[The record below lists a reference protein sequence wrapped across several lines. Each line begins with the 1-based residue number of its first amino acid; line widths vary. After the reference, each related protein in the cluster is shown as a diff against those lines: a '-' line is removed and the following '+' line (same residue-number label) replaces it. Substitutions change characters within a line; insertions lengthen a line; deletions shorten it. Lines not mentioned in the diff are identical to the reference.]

1 VLGYDAGGES
11 GGAGGTGE
19 GCYGV
24 FAACEEGGGDEA
36 AYIAAG
42 LGGWSEWVEGEGEER
57 GEMNR
62 ERTPTIATLVMWF
75 EVAIVDDWLKLWSR
89 GLNLEVVVKKNVGNS
104 VLRVRM
110 ILTLE

>member
-1 VLGYDAGGES
+1 LALQSFDDGFRLFVVNALDYDVGGES

-42 LGGWSEWVEGEGEER
+42 LGGWS
-57 GEMNR
+57 
-62 ERTPTIATLVMWF
+62 
-75 EVAIVDDWLKLWSR
+75 D
-89 GLNLEVVVKKNVGNS
+89 
-104 VLRVRM
+104 
-110 ILTLE
+110 